1 MKIAFSKL
9 NAVAY
14 PFKLNLENVVFEGEL
29 KRKNAKLAEVL
40 MSMKGFVYRVCDSC
54 GREMELS
61 IDEKIKLLASDG
73 IYKDEN
79 GTLSDVV
86 EFYDAQIDLIELAL
100 GELESHLSGYFYCS
114 ECEIQHK
121 G

>member
-9 NAVAY
+9 GAVAY

-29 KRKNAKLAEVL
+29 RKKSPTLASVA
-40 MSMKGFVYRVCDSC
+40 MSMKGFVYRLCDSC
-54 GREMELS
+54 GREMELE
-61 IDEKIKLLASDG
+61 IDEKIELLASDG

-86 EFYDAQIDLIELAL
+86 EFLDAQIDLIELAL
-100 GELESHLSGYFYCS
+100 SELESHLSGYFYCS